1 LLQQPRYSVL
11 RAWTL
16 RPLPVALAHKLAVA
30 KGDDSYMTMLRR
42 LYAALPLPEQA
53 WCQTELTRHA
63 ECMATPSEPSRFF
76 CGSAMAQG

>member
-1 LLQQPRYSVL
+1 MQQPRYSVL

-30 KGDDSYMTMLRR
+30 KADDAYMTMLRR

-53 WCQTELTRHA
+53 RCQTELARHA
-63 ECMATPSEPSRFF
+63 EYIATPREPSRFF